1 MRKFIRYTLLIIATC
16 FLLTG
21 CRQNE
26 EHGEQKD
33 TMPIVTF
40 QMIPSSEG
48 VEDFLKLLG
57 GYRGDY
63 DDEYCYNV
71 TPEDIADNYDF
82 SIFKF
87 DKSCSSFL
95 LYDDKVYPLGE
106 WFGCYGVTSFAVA
119 DLNGDG
125 KFELYF
131 TYSWGS
137 GLPRSQAGYFDT
149 ASKEAVL
156 FDFFIPCQEWILGT
170 DSDNALCV
178 YDADWNA
185 KSYVD
190 IEMSARDKVAS
201 IIFDGENISLIE
213 E

>member
-1 MRKFIRYTLLIIATC
+1 MRKLVRDTLLIIAAC

-21 CRQNE
+21 CRQS
-26 EHGEQKD
+26 EQYAEKED
-33 TMPIVTF
+33 AMPVVTF
-40 QMIPSSEG
+40 QMVPSSEG
-48 VEDFLKLLG
+48 VDDFLKLLD
-57 GYRGDY
+57 GYKGDY
-63 DDEYCYNV
+63 DDDYCYNV
-71 TPEDIADNYDF
+71 TPEDITDNYNF

-106 WFGCYGVTSFAVA
+106 WFGGYGVTSFAVA
-119 DLNGDG
+119 DLNEDG

-131 TYSWGS
+131 TCSWGS
-137 GLPRSQAGYFDT
+137 GIPRSQVGYFDT
-149 ASKEAVL
+149 ANKEMVL
-156 FDFFIPCQEWILGT
+156 FDFSIWFQECMLGT
-170 DSDNALCV
+170 DSDNTLCV
-178 YDADWNA
+178 YDADYHV

-190 IEMSARDKVAS
+190 IEMSASEKVAS

>member
-1 MRKFIRYTLLIIATC
+1 MRKFIRSTLLIIAAG
-16 FLLTG
+16 FMLTG
-21 CRQNE
+21 CQQNE
-26 EHGEQKD
+26 QHAEREE

-40 QMIPSSEG
+40 QMVPSSDG
-48 VEDFLKLLG
+48 VEGFLTLLD
-57 GYRGDY
+57 GYRGDF
-63 DDEYCYNV
+63 DDDLCYNV
-71 TPEDIADNYDF
+71 TPKDIADKYDF

-106 WFGCYGVTSFAVA
+106 WFGGYGVTSFAVA
-119 DLNGDG
+119 DLNEDG
-125 KFELYF
+125 ESELYF
-131 TYSWGS
+131 TCSWGS
-137 GLPRSQAGYFDT
+137 GIHRSQVGYFDT

-156 FDFFIPCQEWILGT
+156 FDFSIWFQEWMLGT

-178 YDADWNA
+178 YDADCHI

-201 IIFDGENISLIE
+201 IIVDGENISLAE

>member
-1 MRKFIRYTLLIIATC
+1 MRKFIRGTLLIIAVC

-26 EHGEQKD
+26 EHGEQED
-33 TMPIVTF
+33 TMPIVAF

-63 DDEYCYNV
+63 DDEHCYNV
-71 TPEDIADNYDF
+71 TPEDIANNYNF

-87 DKSCSSFL
+87 DKSCSIFL
-95 LYDDKVYPLGE
+95 LYDDKEYPLGK
-106 WFGCYGVTSFAVA
+106 WFGSHGVDSFAVA
-119 DLNGDG
+119 DLNEDG
-125 KFELYF
+125 RFELYF
-131 TYSWGS
+131 TGLKGS
-137 GLPRSQAGYFDT
+137 GIISTYVGYFDA
-149 ASKEAVL
+149 ASKETVF
-156 FDFFIPCQEWILGT
+156 FDFHDPFQTWMLDM
-170 DSDNALCV
+170 DSDNTLCV
-178 YDADWNA
+178 YDADYHV

-190 IEMSARDKVAS
+190 IEMFAREKVAS